1 MGPGLQGRTQEE
13 QARSQRM
20 QGWLR
25 DSKQVFAEPK
35 GLDPETWTVTETFLK
50 MRDQMK
56 KGLKHPR

>member
-13 QARSQRM
+13 QAGPQRM

-35 GLDPETWTVTETFLK
+35 ELDPETWTATELREKAGVSREGKLSSF
-50 MRDQMK
+50 
-56 KGLKHPR
+56 